1 MEAPLSQDLQLKS
14 HWLRQLDRLKSHC
27 LRCLW
32 WCWCI
37 LCVFFFSF
45 CSRKRLGSEG
55 SQALHSHGFTVDI
68 VLLRQSQC
76 WFVQNHCGW
85 VFSKSSWPSLFDMFW
100 PLKVLGVYILHSPF
114 LPSLADTCHSNL
126 VTRCQGMWIFAFCSP
141 LMKQEM
147 VSFAVVPSGKVRP
160 SSGLVWGLHSS
171 RFLAVSL
178 ATTSRKRS
186 VHQIDHGAVKSRPE
200 CLLSTV
206 CSQWPDF
213 TNISRCAL
221 CEVPACWGFQGK

>member
-55 SQALHSHGFTVDI
+55 SQVLHSHGFTVDI
-68 VLLRQSQC
+68 VLLGQSQC

-114 LPSLADTCHSNL
+114 SIPAFPSRHLPFKPCHKVSRN
-126 VTRCQGMWIFAFCSP
+126 VDFC
-141 LMKQEM
+141 
-147 VSFAVVPSGKVRP
+147 
-160 SSGLVWGLHSS
+160 
-171 RFLAVSL
+171 FLFSTYVARDGFL
-178 ATTSRKRS
+178 CCCPFW
-186 VHQIDHGAVKSRPE
+186 KSE
-200 CLLSTV
+200 T
-206 CSQWPDF
+206 
-213 TNISRCAL
+213 
-221 CEVPACWGFQGK
+221 K